1 MVAEH
6 TRRHG
11 SLDDDRLSAAYLATS
26 DNADPHLTE
35 SEWVQLGCGELTAD
49 ALVRPHAHITD
60 CARCTEVHRSLL
72 VMAVGAA
79 QFDPNAVT
87 PRAMHQPS
95 RLWMTLGG
103 LAAAAAI
110 FAAVMVDLRVTRTQ
124 PTAEVTRS
132 QGGPVAIAIVAPKP
146 DTALLARRFAWQAVA
161 TAESYELRINSA
173 DGGAAWSVRTSAT
186 DATVPAERALA
197 AGRYYWQVTAFRDT
211 TAIATSPLS
220 AFRVE

>member
-1 MVAEH
+1 L
-6 TRRHG
+6 R
-11 SLDDDRLSAAYLATS
+11 DAYLAS
-26 DNADPHLTE
+26 RDNAGPHLTE

-49 ALVRPHAHITD
+49 ALVRAHAHITD

-72 VMAVGAA
+72 AMAAGAA
-79 QFDPNAVT
+79 QFDPNAAT
-87 PRAMHQPS
+87 PRATHQHS

-110 FAAVMVDLRVTRTQ
+110 FAVVRVDLRAPHTE
-124 PTAEVTRS
+124 PTIEVARS

-146 DTALLARRFAWQAVA
+146 DTALVARRFAWQAVA
-161 TAESYELRINSA
+161 TAESYELRINTS

-186 DATVPAERALA
+186 DATVPVEHALV
-197 AGRYYWQVTAFRDT
+197 AGRYYWQVTAFRES